1 MKSRRKVYY
10 MGISSCETYEM
21 VADDFTYYAGLY
33 SNKNSHKNLEDIL
46 VKGRTIRQM
55 FHAKG
60 HKLPLSIPINT
71 RLILYLEGY
80 NEK

>member
-10 MGISSCETYEM
+10 MGISSCETYRM

-33 SNKNSHKNLEDIL
+33 NNKNSHKNLGDIL

-71 RLILYLEGY
+71 RLLWGGY
-80 NEK
+80 EK

>member
-1 MKSRRKVYY
+1 MKSKRQLFY
-10 MGISSCETYEM
+10 MGISSCETYRM

-33 SNKNSHKNLEDIL
+33 SSKNSHKNLGDIL

-60 HKLPLSIPINT
+60 QKIPLSIPVNT
-71 RLILYLEGY
+71 ILLWSGY
-80 NEK
+80 EK

>member
-1 MKSRRKVYY
+1 
-10 MGISSCETYEM
+10 MGISSGETYRM

-33 SNKNSHKNLEDIL
+33 RNKNSHKNLGDIL

-60 HKLPLSIPINT
+60 RKLLLSLPINT
-71 RLILYLEGY
+71 RLLGGY
-80 NEK
+80 NEE